1 MEGCVFLKNNKKLQI
16 LLIILVIG
24 LISLVA
30 SEVWTLTVPYKHFTT
45 RAMYKKESIL
55 SNICLFATTAFCISD
70 LLLIKEVIKNR
81 LPEVSDREID
91 DNIIDDEDNA
101 SEE

>member
-1 MEGCVFLKNNKKLQI
+1 MKNNKKLQF

-45 RAMYKKESIL
+45 RAMYKRESVL
-55 SNICLFATTAFCISD
+55 SNICLFATTALCISD
-70 LLLIKEVIKNR
+70 LLLIKEIIKKR
-81 LPEVSDREID
+81 LPAVSDSEID
-91 DNIIDDEDNA
+91 DNIIDNESEDNA